1 MRGKLLFLVGLAAGY
16 VLGSRAGRE
25 RYEQIKRA
33 TNRLWNDPRVQRQVK
48 QAEDFAKDKAPEVAD
63 FLAEGAKKV
72 VGQVSGRPRECEDA
86 PDETSG
92 RREAAGRI
100 QHRRREVDDHE

>member
-16 VLGSRAGRE
+16 VLGTRAGRE

-33 TNRLWNDPRVQRQVK
+33 TSRLWNDPRVQRQVK

-72 VGQVSGRPRECEDA
+72 VGQVSGKPASAKARQTTRRTAAKPRA
-86 PDETSG
+86 ATSTDT
-92 RREAAGRI
+92 AK
-100 QHRRREVDDHE
+100 

>member
-16 VLGSRAGRE
+16 VLGTRAGRE
-25 RYEQIKRA
+25 RYEQIKKA
-33 TNRLWNDPRVQRQVK
+33 TRRLWNDPRVQHQVK

-72 VGQVSGRPRECEDA
+72 VNQVSGRPARA
-86 PDETSG
+86 KASTTRP
-92 RREAAGRI
+92 AAAK
-100 QHRRREVDDHE
+100 QSAASSTDTAK

>member
-16 VLGSRAGRE
+16 VLGTRAGRG
-25 RYEQIKRA
+25 RYEQIKKA

-48 QAEDFAKDKAPEVAD
+48 QAEDFAKDKAPDVAD

-72 VGQVSGRPRECEDA
+72 VNQVSGKSAKAKTGPGTGPAAAKQPAASGSDA
-86 PDETSG
+86 AE
-92 RREAAGRI
+92 
-100 QHRRREVDDHE
+100 

>member
-63 FLAEGAKKV
+63 FLAEGAKKI
-72 VGQVSGRPRECEDA
+72 VGQVSGRPASAKTRQTKRPAAAKQPAASSTDA
-86 PDETSG
+86 
-92 RREAAGRI
+92 AK
-100 QHRRREVDDHE
+100 